1 MKEYSFINSLL
12 VSLSV
17 YILLRIPVE
26 QAPIKCVEAVNKT
39 EYVYVNKLCKQLKTC
54 MDAHV

>member
-17 YILLRIPVE
+17 YILLHIPVE
-26 QAPIKCVEAVNKT
+26 QALTKCVNKT
-39 EYVYVNKLCKQLKTC
+39 EYVYVNKHCNQLKTC